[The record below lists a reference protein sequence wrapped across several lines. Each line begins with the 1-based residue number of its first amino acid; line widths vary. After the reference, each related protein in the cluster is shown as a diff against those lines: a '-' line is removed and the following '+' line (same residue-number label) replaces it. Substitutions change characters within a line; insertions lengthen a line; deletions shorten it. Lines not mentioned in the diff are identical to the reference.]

1 MKFDN
6 NYSYKSNTDNVV
18 LSVQRNSKK
27 FYFSKM
33 WWYIIKIPGLL
44 FDMPLPWYYYIGIT
58 TQDDPMIRIKQ
69 HVTENKCNP
78 AFEYIREHVPFDLW
92 EIEFFELPII
102 GSNGEQ
108 NLNRLRQKEI
118 DMIAKY
124 DTFHGE
130 YGLNATP
137 GGEDPFVGL
146 HPIGWAT
153 GFAYTSW
160 DNTRQAWRYNN
171 GVHLEKLN
179 KDLRILNYST
189 EGLSQEIGVQHVIDP
204 EKANYYLALSD
215 SYINNIKLRRNIF
228 GFKQVSVI
236 KKGQN
241 NFVFRWQRRE
251 QGKKIFT
258 SRKLSSDFL
267 KILIAK
273 ADLEKICFN
282 LNLFVYKAAAV
293 NLGFFDFDQKMVQPT
308 FITED
313 QFNARYNFT
322 LDQITEAISFLQG
335 IEAGVIPDQ
344 IKVLLP
350 KDLNT

>member
-6 NYSYKSNTDNVV
+6 NYTYKSNTDNIV
-18 LSVQRNSKK
+18 LSVQRNTKK

-33 WWYIIKIPGLL
+33 WGYIIKIPGLL

-58 TQDDPMIRIKQ
+58 TQFDPMVRVKQ
-69 HVTENKCNP
+69 HAFEYKNNP
-78 AFEYIREHVPFDLW
+78 AFEHIRKYVPFDQW

-102 GSNGEQ
+102 GINGEE
-108 NLNRLRQKEI
+108 NIHRLKQWEI

-124 DTFHGE
+124 NTFHGE
-130 YGLNATP
+130 HGLNATL
-137 GGEDPFVGL
+137 GGEDPFTGS

-153 GFAYTSW
+153 GFAYTCW
-160 DNTRQAWRYNN
+160 DNGKQAWRYGN
-171 GVHLEKLN
+171 GVHSEKYN
-179 KDLRILNYST
+179 KNLRVLNYST

-204 EKANYYLALSD
+204 KKANYYLALSD
-215 SYINNIKLRRNIF
+215 SYLNNIKVRRNIF
-228 GFKQVSVI
+228 GFNQVSVI
-236 KKGQN
+236 RVGQN
-241 NFVFRWQRRE
+241 SFTFRWQRRE
-251 QGKKIFT
+251 QGKRKKT
-258 SRKLSSDFL
+258 SRKLSSEFL
-267 KILIAK
+267 KILIAE

-282 LNLFVYKAAAV
+282 LNLFVYKATAV

-322 LDQITEAISFLQG
+322 LDQVTEAVSFLQG